1 MCEGILIAVS
11 ALGAWTGAALIGSG
25 RVVSSGAVI
34 CCGTVVC
41 LEGDISPVYV
51 TDCVLPGALTIVEAA
66 VNVATGLARL
76 RAKRFVLRSADDC
89 ARIASWCS
97 RLLYH

>member
-11 ALGAWTGAALIGSG
+11 AMGVWTGAALIGSG
-25 RVVSSGAVI
+25 RVVSSGTVI

-41 LEGDISPVYV
+41 LEGDIILVYV

-66 VNVATGLARL
+66 VNVAIGLAR
-76 RAKRFVLRSADDC
+76 
-89 ARIASWCS
+89 CS
-97 RLLYH
+97 SIDVAETAEGEAIRLTFC